1 MYSKIIT
8 NLFLGELNDV
18 PLFVR
23 DIPDGEILCVL
34 ENRPMQEPSKAFQI
48 PIIDDY
54 DKTFRVRMEQL
65 DHTFRFINRV
75 LKDKNDLL
83 VHCMAGQERSPLV
96 VAYFLSRNYGITLDQ
111 AYKKVKKKRPQ
122 IFDRSDWIF
131 ENLS

>member
-48 PIIDDY
+48 PIIDERKGTY
-54 DKTFRVRMEQL
+54 RVYIRQL
-65 DHTFRFINRV
+65 DITFRFINRV

-83 VHCMAGQERSPLV
+83 IHCLAGQERSPLV
-96 VAYFLSRNYGITLDQ
+96 VAYFLSRNFGITLEQ
-111 AYKKVKKKRPQ
+111 AYKMVKKKRPQ
-122 IFDRSDWIF
+122 IFNRSDWII
-131 ENLS
+131 ENYL